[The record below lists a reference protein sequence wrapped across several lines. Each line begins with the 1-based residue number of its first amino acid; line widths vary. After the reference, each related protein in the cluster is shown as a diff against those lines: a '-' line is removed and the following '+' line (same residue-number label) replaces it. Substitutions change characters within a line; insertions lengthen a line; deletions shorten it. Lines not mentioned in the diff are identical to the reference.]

1 MIYGFIDVGNMA
13 SAILRGMARSGRF
26 PEGTLCGYNWT
37 PEKALTLKR
46 EMGLM
51 LYDSER
57 ATAQAADVVV
67 LAVKPRMLDEV
78 LERIAPVV
86 DPRKLVITIAAG
98 KETG

>member
-1 MIYGFIDVGNMA
+1 
-13 SAILRGMARSGRF
+13 
-26 PEGTLCGYNWT
+26 
-37 PEKALTLKR
+37 
-46 EMGLM
+46 MGLM